1 MAESSAALTKDNYQE
16 HEDLR
21 IFPTNQLV
29 SFFTSLPKVTTL
41 NLLRDFDQ
49 NFILK
54 FLDEAP
60 EHLSIQWKSS
70 LKFKPGTVGELMQP
84 AALVLN
90 ENHTIEDAITQIKTI
105 HKQKQFTYG
114 MVVDEANVVTGVL
127 VFKDVFYH
135 EPNELIKNI
144 CFKNPITLDAEAD
157 ILETYTQIASEQIP
171 EFPIVDSEKKL
182 LGTLRGKHVVDAYA
196 LKVSAQ
202 SGLMV
207 GASPEEG
214 IDSTWIKG
222 VKLRGPWLLIN
233 LVTAFVA
240 GAVVGF
246 FQDTIDQIVLL
257 AMFLPILAGQSG
269 NTGAQALA
277 VLIREMTLGDVSSKI
292 TKQLYKE
299 VIMGIIHG
307 AVTGGICAIVMYWLA
322 TQQNNPHAFT
332 LAIIIL
338 VSMVASCVVSGLMG
352 AFVPVTL
359 KKFGADP
366 AAASSIFL
374 TTGTDVVSM
383 GVMLFLATKFIIN
396 T

>member
-1 MAESSAALTKDNYQE
+1 MIVD
-16 HEDLR
+16 D
-21 IFPTNQLV
+21 TN
-29 SFFTSLPKVTTL
+29 
-41 NLLRDFDQ
+41 
-49 NFILK
+49 
-54 FLDEAP
+54 
-60 EHLSIQWKSS
+60 
-70 LKFKPGTVGELMQP
+70 
-84 AALVLN
+84 VL
-90 ENHTIEDAITQIKTI
+90 
-105 HKQKQFTYG
+105 
-114 MVVDEANVVTGVL
+114 TGVL

-135 EPNELIKNI
+135 KLNEKIKDI
-144 CFKNPITLDAEAD
+144 CFKNPICLDAEAD
-157 ILETYTQIASEQIP
+157 ILEAYNKIASEQIP
-171 EFPIVDSEKKL
+171 EFPVVDSERKL

-196 LKVSAQ
+196 IKISAQ

-214 IDSTWIKG
+214 IDSSYIKG
-222 VKLRGPWLLIN
+222 IKLRGPWLLIN

-240 GAVVGF
+240 GGVVGY

-277 VLIREMTLGDVSSKI
+277 VLIREMTLGEVESKI

-299 VIMGIIHG
+299 SIMGLVHG
-307 AVTGGICAIVMYWLA
+307 FVTGGICAIVMYWLA
-322 TQQNNPHAFT
+322 TQQNNPHAFA

-338 VSMVASCVVSGLMG
+338 ISMVASCIISGLMG

>member
-1 MAESSAALTKDNYQE
+1 
-16 HEDLR
+16 
-21 IFPTNQLV
+21 
-29 SFFTSLPKVTTL
+29 
-41 NLLRDFDQ
+41 
-49 NFILK
+49 
-54 FLDEAP
+54 
-60 EHLSIQWKSS
+60 
-70 LKFKPGTVGELMQP
+70 
-84 AALVLN
+84 LVLN
-90 ENHTIEDAITQIKTI
+90 ENQTIEDTITQIKTI

-114 MVVDEANVVTGVL
+114 MIVDDTDVLTGDL
-127 VFKDVFYH
+127 GFKDVFYH
-135 EPNELIKNI
+135 KPNEKIKDI
-144 CFKNPITLDAEAD
+144 FFKNPICLDAETD
-157 ILETYTQIASEQIP
+157 ILEAYNKIASEQIP
-171 EFPIVDSEKKL
+171 EFPVVDSERKL

-196 LKVSAQ
+196 IKITAQ

-214 IDSTWIKG
+214 IDSSYIKG
-222 VKLRGPWLLIN
+222 IKLRGPWLLIN

-240 GAVVGF
+240 GAVVGY

-277 VLIREMTLGDVSSKI
+277 VLIREMTLGDVESKI

-299 VIMGIIHG
+299 VIMGLVHG
-307 AVTGGICAIVMYWLA
+307 AVTGAICAIVMYWLA
-322 TQQNNPHAFT
+322 TQQNNPHAFA
-332 LAIIIL
+332 LGIIIL
-338 VSMVASCVVSGLMG
+338 VSMIASCVVSGLMG

>member
-1 MAESSAALTKDNYQE
+1 MTESSSTLTKENYQE
-16 HEDLR
+16 HEDLS
-21 IFPTNQLV
+21 IFPINQLV
-29 SFFTSLPKVTTL
+29 SFFTSLPKVKTL
-41 NLLRDFDQ
+41 NILRDFDQ

-54 FLDEAP
+54 FLDESP

-90 ENHTIEDAITQIKTI
+90 ENKTIEDVITQIKTI

-114 MVVDEANVVTGVL
+114 MVVDDANVVTGVL
-127 VFKDVFYH
+127 VIKDVFYH
-135 EPNELIKNI
+135 KPNEKIKDI
-144 CFKNPITLDAEAD
+144 CYENPIYLDAEAE
-157 ILETYTQIASEQIP
+157 ILEAYNKIASEQIP
-171 EFPIVDSEKKL
+171 EFPVVDSERKL

-196 LKVSAQ
+196 IKVSAQ

-214 IDSTWIKG
+214 IDSSYLKG
-222 VKLRGPWLLIN
+222 IKLRGPWLLIN

-240 GAVVGF
+240 GGVVGY

-277 VLIREMTLGDVSSKI
+277 VLIREMTLGEVESKI

-299 VIMGIIHG
+299 VIMGLVHG

-322 TQQNNPHAFT
+322 TQQNNPHAIA

-338 VSMVASCVVSGLMG
+338 ISMVVSCVVSGLMG

>member
-1 MAESSAALTKDNYQE
+1 MPENLPALTKDNYQE
-16 HEDLR
+16 HEDLSV
-21 IFPTNQLV
+21 FPANQLV
-29 SFFTSLPKVTTL
+29 SFFTSLPKVKTL
-41 NLLRDFDQ
+41 NILRDFDQ
-49 NFILK
+49 DFILK
-54 FLDEAP
+54 FLDNAP

-70 LKFKPGTVGELMQP
+70 LKFKAGTVGELMQP

-90 ENHTIEDAITQIKTI
+90 ENETIKDAITKIKTI

-114 MVVDEANVVTGVL
+114 MVVDDANVVTGVL
-127 VFKDVFYH
+127 VFKDVFYY
-135 EPNELIKNI
+135 EPNEKIKNI
-144 CFKNPITLDAEAD
+144 CFKNPIYLDAEAE
-157 ILETYTQIASEQIP
+157 ILETYNKIASEQIP
-171 EFPIVDSEKKL
+171 EFPVVDSKRKL
-182 LGTLRGKHVVDAYA
+182 LGTLRGRHVVDAYA

-214 IDSTWIKG
+214 IDSPWIKG

-240 GAVVGF
+240 GGVVGY

-277 VLIREMTLGDVSSKI
+277 VLIREMTLGEVGSKI
-292 TKQLYKE
+292 KKQLYKE
-299 VIMGIIHG
+299 VLMGLIHG
-307 AVTGGICAIVMYWLA
+307 FITGGICAIVMYWLA
-322 TQQNNPHAFT
+322 TQQNNPHAFA

-338 VSMVASCVVSGLMG
+338 VSMIASCVVSGLMG